1 MAMYAT
7 ANLQKRYKQDNVT
20 TATPVDLIIMLYDGC
35 VKQLKLAK
43 IQKESNQLDKVSECL
58 EKAEEIVLELVR
70 SLNMQIPMSKDLLA
84 LYEFMLDEMVQAN
97 IRKDMDRLDP
107 VIEMLNSL
115 NESWR
120 QVKLSTENKTYSME

>member
-20 TATPVDLIIMLYDGC
+20 TATPVDLVIMLYDGC

-43 IQKESNQLDKVSECL
+43 IHKENNALDKVSESL

-70 SLNMQIPMSKDLLA
+70 SLNLSIPMSNDLLK

-107 VIEMLNSL
+107 IIEMLNSL

-120 QVKLSTENKTYSME
+120 QVKQTTENKTYTAE